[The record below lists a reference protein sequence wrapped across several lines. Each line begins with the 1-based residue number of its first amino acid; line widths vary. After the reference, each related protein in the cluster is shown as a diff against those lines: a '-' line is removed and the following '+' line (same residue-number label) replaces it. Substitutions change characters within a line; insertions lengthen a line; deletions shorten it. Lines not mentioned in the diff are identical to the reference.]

1 MANQRTQAQ
10 QQSQLAQSNQPRQPS
25 MPTDSQTDPALT
37 GAQKQFVVK
46 SVDRDG
52 KEWGKLRG
60 KTSEGNVTTDRANV
74 SEEYRKKVEAY
85 FKVLAE
91 RAKLKK

>member
-1 MANQRTQAQ
+1 MAGARAQAQ
-10 QQSQLAQSNQPRQPS
+10 QQSQLAPSNPATQPS
-25 MPTDSQTDPALT
+25 LPSDSSSNPALT
-37 GAQKQFVVK
+37 GAEKEFVVQPI
-46 SVDRDG
+46 DRDG

-60 KTSEGNVTTDRANV
+60 KSAEGNVAGKRDKV

-91 RAKLKK
+91 RAKLGK